1 MTTPHRP
8 ISRVPALRMPSIARV
23 TAALAFSLAAA
34 GALSGCT
41 GGQKKAT
48 GPPPVPVTIAAT
60 VRKTVPV
67 SVRAN
72 GHVEPIATVAIKA
85 RIGGELTQVHFREGQ
100 SVHAGETLFTI
111 DPRQYAAALR
121 QAEAQLARDQ
131 ALARKAEADVT
142 RYRDLVA
149 KDFVTKEQYDLIVAT
164 AGSARASV
172 DADQAN
178 ADNARLQLAYCT
190 ITSPIAGRT
199 GNLSVKVGNLIKAN
213 DDRGLVTINQVK
225 PINVSFTVPAQLLP
239 QIAKNDGR
247 HLSVGVLLPDE
258 AKSEQGTL
266 TFVDNGVDP
275 ATSTVLLKATFPN
288 DDERLWTGQFVDV
301 TLILGEEAA
310 RVVVPAATVQ
320 SSQQGDYVFIVKPDK
335 TAELRLVKVARR
347 DETEAVIESGLQGNE
362 TVVTDGQLRLV
373 TGSRVEVK
381 AAGQATGSEAR

>member
-1 MTTPHRP
+1 MTTQDPHNQQAATPRM
-8 ISRVPALRMPSIARV
+8 SRAKH
-23 TAALAFSLAAA
+23 AALALTVA
-34 GALSGCT
+34 GVAALSGCK
-41 GGQKKAT
+41 GGDKKAS
-48 GPPPVPVTIAAT
+48 GPPAVPVTAAVA

-67 SVRAN
+67 SVRAI
-72 GHVEPIATVAIKA
+72 GHVEPIATVAVKA
-85 RIGGELTQVHFREGQ
+85 RIGGELTEVHFREGQ
-100 SVHAGETLFTI
+100 NVSAGATLFTI

-131 ALARKAEADVT
+131 AQATKAEADVA

-149 KDFVTKEQYDLIVAT
+149 KDFVTKEQYDQIVAT

-172 DADQAN
+172 EADQAN

-213 DDRGLVTINQVK
+213 DDHGLVTINQVK

-239 QIAKNDGR
+239 QIAKSDGR
-247 HLSVGVLLPDE
+247 RLSVAALLPDE
-258 AKSEQGTL
+258 AMSEQGAL

-288 DDERLWTGQFVDV
+288 EDERLWTGQFVDV
-301 TLILGEEAA
+301 TLILAEEAD
-310 RVVVPAATVQ
+310 RVVVPGAAVQ
-320 SSQQGDYVFIVKPDK
+320 TSQQGDYVFIVKPDK

-347 DETEAVIESGLQGNE
+347 DETEAVIESGLKGNE
-362 TVVTDGQLRLV
+362 TVVTDGQLRLA
-373 TGSRVEVK
+373 TGARVDVK
-381 AAGQATGSEAR
+381 GVGQATGSDAR

>member
-1 MTTPHRP
+1 MPPTT
-8 ISRVPALRMPSIARV
+8 RV
-23 TAALAFSLAAA
+23 TIALALSLAAS
-34 GALSGCT
+34 ALSGCT
-41 GGQKKAT
+41 GGQKKAS

-213 DDRGLVTINQVK
+213 DDRGLVTINQIK

-239 QIAKNDGR
+239 QISKSDGR
-247 HLSVGVLLPDE
+247 RLSVAALLPGEDK
-258 AKSEQGTL
+258 AEQGAL
-266 TFVDNGVDP
+266 TFIDNGVDP
-275 ATSTVLLKATFPN
+275 ATSTVLLRATFSN
-288 DDERLWTGQFVDV
+288 DGERLWAGQFVDV
-301 TLILGEEAA
+301 TLVLGEE
-310 RVVVPAATVQ
+310 RDCVVAPATAVLTG
-320 SSQQGDYVFIVKPDK
+320 QQGDYVFVVKPDK
-335 TAELRLVKVARR
+335 TVDLRVVKVGRR
-347 DETEAVIESGLQGNE
+347 DEADAVIDSGLQAGE
-362 TVVTDGQLRLV
+362 TVVTDGQIRLV
-373 TGSRVEVK
+373 QGSKVELGAGTAGS
-381 AAGQATGSEAR
+381 AAR

>member
-131 ALARKAEADVT
+131 ALAKKAEADVT

-213 DDRGLVTINQVK
+213 DDRGLVTINQIK

-239 QIAKNDGR
+239 QISKSDGR
-247 HLSVGVLLPDE
+247 RLSVAALLPGEDK
-258 AKSEQGTL
+258 AEQGAL
-266 TFVDNGVDP
+266 TFIDNGVDP
-275 ATSTVLLKATFPN
+275 ATSTVLLRATFSN
-288 DDERLWTGQFVDV
+288 DGERLWAGQFVDV
-301 TLILGEEAA
+301 TLVLGEERD
-310 RVVVPAATVQ
+310 RVVAPATAVLTG
-320 SSQQGDYVFIVKPDK
+320 QQGDYVFVVKPDK
-335 TAELRLVKVARR
+335 TVDLRVVKVGRR
-347 DETEAVIESGLQGNE
+347 DEADAVIDSGLQAGE
-362 TVVTDGQLRLV
+362 TVVTDGQIRLV
-373 TGSRVEVK
+373 QGSRVELS
-381 AAGQATGSEAR
+381 AGASGSAVR

>member
-1 MTTPHRP
+1 MN
-8 ISRVPALRMPSIARV
+8 RV
-23 TAALAFSLAAA
+23 THATLALALSVAGA
-34 GALSGCT
+34 GALSGCK
-41 GGQKKAT
+41 GGDKKAS
-48 GPPPVPVTIAAT
+48 GPPTVPVTTAVA

-67 SVRAN
+67 SVRAI

-85 RIGGELTQVHFREGQ
+85 RIGGELTEVHFREGQ
-100 SVHAGETLFTI
+100 NVSAGATLFTI

-131 ALARKAEADVT
+131 AQAKKAEADVA

-149 KDFVTKEQYDLIVAT
+149 KDFVTKEQYDQIVAT

-172 DADQAN
+172 EADQAN

-247 HLSVGVLLPDE
+247 HLSVAVLLPDE

-347 DETEAVIESGLQGNE
+347 DETEAVIESGLQGDE

-381 AAGQATGSEAR
+381 PAGQATGSEAR